1 MLLELP
7 SGRQVELAPKGQ
19 TGDTVS
25 AVELN
30 AEQPARMEPH
40 ADSPLQIG
48 VARRPTVN
56 RGLGFPLAGT
66 VGPGPARTVYPPCP
80 EENPVCDVTRACVLW
95 HTLAME
101 EAPLRILVTD
111 GMSGQLEVI
120 TRTVVGLGHEVIA
133 RESSLPEVARLT
145 ATERPDVALVIVS
158 QGTTHAL
165 EMIDQIVHEAACP
178 VIALL
183 HVQDRNFI
191 MEAAKRGIFAYVIDG
206 GDPEELQSS
215 IDVVLRR
222 FAEYHS
228 LEGAFGRRAVTERAK
243 GILMERHGVDE
254 EAAFHLLRDH
264 ARRKQAKLVDIAE
277 AVVAGHPLLPA
288 ERQSPE

>member
-1 MLLELP
+1 
-7 SGRQVELAPKGQ
+7 
-19 TGDTVS
+19 
-25 AVELN
+25 
-30 AEQPARMEPH
+30 
-40 ADSPLQIG
+40 
-48 VARRPTVN
+48 
-56 RGLGFPLAGT
+56 
-66 VGPGPARTVYPPCP
+66 
-80 EENPVCDVTRACVLW
+80 VCDVTRACVLW
-95 HTLAME
+95 HTVAME
-101 EAPLRILVTD
+101 EAASLRILVTD
-111 GMSGQLEVI
+111 GVGEQLEVI

-133 RESSLPEVARLT
+133 RESSLPEIARLT

-158 QGTTHAL
+158 QGTIHAL

-183 HVQDRNFI
+183 QVQDRSFI